1 LDADGDTI
9 CTALPIK
16 SPLNS
21 ADRAY
26 FQRARQTRNFAVGD
40 YQIGRVTGKAT
51 VNFGYPILGEAGQVQ
66 AVVFAALELDWLKQL
81 AAKAQLPQGSV
92 LLVIDR
98 QGTVVVRHPN
108 PQNWVGQSLPEAPI
122 VKAILAQGEGTSEV
136 PGLDG
141 IPRIYAFTPMSG
153 ELQNQ
158 DAYVSIGIPKSVAF
172 AEANRLLA
180 FNLSGLGLVTLLAL
194 VAAWVG
200 SDLFVLRQVK
210 SLVRTTQRLSDGDLN
225 ARTGLPHQSGE
236 FSQLACAFDGMAEAL
251 ARRDAAIAQ
260 LNQDLQRRVNELQT
274 LFEVI
279 PISIAI
285 AEEPQCHQIRVN
297 PALAQLLQIS
307 LDANASS
314 TPPSPEPQPPFKVY
328 RNGRELPGDELPLR
342 YAAAHAVE
350 VRDVEIDIVREDG
363 AMFNLYGYAAPLLD
377 EQGKPRGA
385 VSAFLDITER
395 KQAETET
402 AQLLAREQKAR
413 QEAEAARE
421 QIVQILESITD
432 GFVAFECEWCFTYI
446 NQEGARTLGRSL
458 EELIG
463 KNVWKEF
470 PELSGTSFG
479 QLFQRAV
486 AEGLPLELE
495 DYYAP
500 FNAWF
505 VVRAYPS
512 AAGLSFYFLNVTT
525 RKRAE
530 EEREQL
536 LARERQYT
544 SQLHG
549 LTAAALAIN
558 SALSIEEVL
567 QVITEQ
573 ARSIIGAHQS
583 VTSMTVNEN
592 WAQAINAVS
601 LSDKYAQW
609 RDYDEMPD
617 GSGIYA
623 CICHTNRPMRMTQAQ
638 LEAHPRWRGFGKETG
653 KHPPMR
659 GWLAAPLIG
668 RDGHNIGLIQLSDKY
683 EGEFTEEDEAV
694 IVQLAQMASV
704 AIENTRL
711 YEAEQQPRSQAETA
725 NRLKDE
731 FLAVLS
737 HELRSPLN
745 PILGWSK
752 LLQSR
757 KFDQAKTTY
766 ALETIERNAKLQS
779 QLIEDLLDV
788 SRILR
793 GKVSLNVCAVD
804 LASIIEAALETVR
817 LAAEAKS
824 IVLTTVLASNVGR
837 VLGDANRLQ
846 QVVWNLLSNAV
857 KFTPTGGRVE
867 VRLLFSRELNASDS
881 ALIQVSDT
889 GKGINPDFLPYVF
902 DYFRQENSTTTRVF
916 GGLGLGLAIVRH
928 LVELHGGTV
937 FAESPGVDLGATF
950 TVMLPLM
957 KDEGGRMKDE
967 TDLEPSSLI
976 PHPLQGVRVLIVDD
990 EVDTRKLLVFILEEY
1005 GASVRAVASAGEAL
1019 EAFALK
1025 QPDILLSDIGMPET
1039 DGYSL
1044 IRTIRSLPPEQG
1056 GQIPAIA
1063 LTAYAGETDHQQ
1075 ILKAG
1080 FQRHVTKP
1088 VEPAQLAAVIAD
1100 LVGTQ

>member
-1 LDADGDTI
+1 
-9 CTALPIK
+9 
-16 SPLNS
+16 
-21 ADRAY
+21 
-26 FQRARQTRNFAVGD
+26 
-40 YQIGRVTGKAT
+40 
-51 VNFGYPILGEAGQVQ
+51 
-66 AVVFAALELDWLKQL
+66 
-81 AAKAQLPQGSV
+81 
-92 LLVIDR
+92 
-98 QGTVVVRHPN
+98 
-108 PQNWVGQSLPEAPI
+108 
-122 VKAILAQGEGTSEV
+122 
-136 PGLDG
+136 
-141 IPRIYAFTPMSG
+141 
-153 ELQNQ
+153 
-158 DAYVSIGIPKSVAF
+158 
-172 AEANRLLA
+172 
-180 FNLSGLGLVTLLAL
+180 
-194 VAAWVG
+194 
-200 SDLFVLRQVK
+200 
-210 SLVRTTQRLSDGDLN
+210 
-225 ARTGLPHQSGE
+225 
-236 FSQLACAFDGMAEAL
+236 
-251 ARRDAAIAQ
+251 
-260 LNQDLQRRVNELQT
+260 
-274 LFEVI
+274 
-279 PISIAI
+279 
-285 AEEPQCHQIRVN
+285 
-297 PALAQLLQIS
+297 
-307 LDANASS
+307 
-314 TPPSPEPQPPFKVY
+314 
-328 RNGRELPGDELPLR
+328 
-342 YAAAHAVE
+342 
-350 VRDVEIDIVREDG
+350 
-363 AMFNLYGYAAPLLD
+363 
-377 EQGKPRGA
+377 
-385 VSAFLDITER
+385 
-395 KQAETET
+395 
-402 AQLLAREQKAR
+402 
-413 QEAEAARE
+413 
-421 QIVQILESITD
+421 
-432 GFVAFECEWCFTYI
+432 
-446 NQEGARTLGRSL
+446 
-458 EELIG
+458 
-463 KNVWKEF
+463 
-470 PELSGTSFG
+470 
-479 QLFQRAV
+479 
-486 AEGLPLELE
+486 
-495 DYYAP
+495 
-500 FNAWF
+500 
-505 VVRAYPS
+505 
-512 AAGLSFYFLNVTT
+512 
-525 RKRAE
+525 
-530 EEREQL
+530 
-536 LARERQYT
+536 
-544 SQLHG
+544 

-711 YEAEQQPRSQAETA
+711 YEAEQQARSQAEMA